1 MLLLLLGYK
10 VRNLSKFTCF
20 GPNLWSFLVHFSPFF
35 AHSILRNYGKL
46 TAENWPRDAQRIVV
60 RFGPYQIKQYPLSTM
75 VFASFLGVI
84 SNTDHR
90 HFAFRTFPKLYP
102 NFPELSR
109 SSKPHFGSQ
118 SPGGK
123 FHVEPVKVFVAIFMR
138 EWIKHFSTIWSERL
152 KKVWEQLPG
161 NSFQRTDIY
170 RDHIWPTVATTCH
183 DVLMFTV
190 Y

>member
-1 MLLLLLGYK
+1 
-10 VRNLSKFTCF
+10 
-20 GPNLWSFLVHFSPFF
+20 
-35 AHSILRNYGKL
+35 
-46 TAENWPRDAQRIVV
+46 
-60 RFGPYQIKQYPLSTM
+60 M

-123 FHVEPVKVFVAIFMR
+123 FHVEPVKVFAAILMR
-138 EWIKHFSTIWSERL
+138 E
-152 KKVWEQLPG
+152 
-161 NSFQRTDIY
+161 
-170 RDHIWPTVATTCH
+170 
-183 DVLMFTV
+183 
-190 Y
+190 

>member
-1 MLLLLLGYK
+1 
-10 VRNLSKFTCF
+10 
-20 GPNLWSFLVHFSPFF
+20 
-35 AHSILRNYGKL
+35 
-46 TAENWPRDAQRIVV
+46 
-60 RFGPYQIKQYPLSTM
+60 M

-123 FHVEPVKVFVAIFMR
+123 FHEALIHTLVANHQAESFTSSLSRFLPLYWWENELNTFQQSEVRDWRKFGNNFRGIVSSARIFIEITSDPRSLQHVMMSSCSL
-138 EWIKHFSTIWSERL
+138 IKCTQSPCSEA
-152 KKVWEQLPG
+152 
-161 NSFQRTDIY
+161 Y
-170 RDHIWPTVATTCH
+170 RSCNKHNAHI
-183 DVLMFTV
+183 FRSR
-190 Y
+190 